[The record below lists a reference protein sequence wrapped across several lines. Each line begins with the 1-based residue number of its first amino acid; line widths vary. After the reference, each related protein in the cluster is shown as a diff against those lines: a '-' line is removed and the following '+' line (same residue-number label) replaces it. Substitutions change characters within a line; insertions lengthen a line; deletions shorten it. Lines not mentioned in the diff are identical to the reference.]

1 MAGSRKSILMLKNTG
16 KLYNVVGDKI
26 RADSYFGMTDG
37 LHTVQASFKN
47 FTGGFGIQG
56 TLSLNPTDSDW
67 FWIELKQIKDFDQS
81 PFIALPINPLSPT
94 GNAGTGVTHVG
105 DTREM
110 AWTFSGNFTYLRAVV
125 IRDYLNYTSAD
136 QYITDTGN
144 IINSSRLKSKDGL
157 MYTEANGLFNNI
169 TWSFGAVD
177 RVLLC
182 L

>member
-1 MAGSRKSILMLKNTG
+1 MLKNTG
-16 KLYNVVGDKI
+16 KLYNVVGNKI
-26 RADSYFGMTDG
+26 QADSYFGMTDG

-67 FWIELKQIKDFDQS
+67 FWIELKQITDFDAM
-81 PFIALPINPLSPT
+81 PFVTLPLNPLAPT
-94 GNAGTGVTHVG
+94 GNAGTGVAHVG
-105 DTREM
+105 DIREM

-136 QYITDTGN
+136 LYIMNRGNTIITD
-144 IINSSRLKSKDGL
+144 RLKDKDGIL
-157 MYTEANGLFNNI
+157 HTDANGQFNNV
-169 TWSFGAVD
+169 TWPFGAVD